1 MTGLRRILGS
11 HTRGARG
18 VSSGVFELKA
28 EAHRITC
35 TKGHT
40 LAVTKSGDDDVEAG
54 VIRHYGKCL
63 YCGGALQAQPTTIND
78 YESWSSRADGRFE
91 GSGAP

>member
-1 MTGLRRILGS
+1 MGGLRRIMVV

-18 VSSGVFELKA
+18 ATSGVLDVKA

-35 TKGHT
+35 KFGHT
-40 LAVTKSGDDDVEAG
+40 VAVTKSGDDDIESS
-54 VIRHYGKCL
+54 VIGHYGKCL
-63 YCGGALQAQPTTIND
+63 YCGGDLQAQPTTIND
-78 YESWSSRADGRFE
+78 YEAWSSREDGRFA